1 MIGMFDSGLGG
12 LSVWRQLVRTLPHE
26 SVLYLADQGYC
37 PYGERSQAQIIA
49 RAEVIT
55 DYLLAQGATL
65 LLIAC
70 NTATSAAVRHLRAR
84 YPQLPIVGMEPAIKP
99 AVQAT
104 QSGRVGVLAT
114 RATLAGSK
122 FRELAE
128 QFRQQAQIVCQPGE
142 GFVELVESG
151 ELASQ
156 QARDTVSQSLAP
168 LLAAGVDHVV
178 LGCTHYPFLA
188 PLLRDL
194 LPAHIDLIDPSDA
207 VVRQTARLLT
217 QHQLAAPADAAAAY
231 RFVSTGDTG
240 CMQTFMRQILGR
252 DDAVEYLPLAG

>member
-12 LSVWRQLVRTLPHE
+12 LSVWRQLVQALPHE

-37 PYGERSQAQIIA
+37 PYGPRPQAQIIA

-55 DYLLAQGATL
+55 DYLLAQGASL

-84 YPQLPIVGMEPAIKP
+84 YPVLPIVGMEPAIKP

-104 QSGRVGVLAT
+104 QSGKVGVLAT

-122 FRELAE
+122 FHELAG
-128 QFRQQAQIVCQPGE
+128 QFSEHAQIVSQPGE

-151 ELASQ
+151 DLTSP
-156 QARDTVSQSLAP
+156 QARDTVNRALAP

-188 PLLRDL
+188 PLLRQL
-194 LPAHIDLIDPSDA
+194 LPPHIDLIDPSDA
-207 VVRQTARLLT
+207 VVRQTARLLD
-217 QHQLAAPADAAAAY
+217 QHQLAAPADAVAQY
-231 RFVSTGDTG
+231 RFVSTDDSGSMHAF
-240 CMQTFMRQILGR
+240 MQQILGR
-252 DDAVEYLPLAG
+252 DDAVEYLPLPG